1 MIQSLLLNVACVANV
16 CDMQDIYKKR
26 KGCQRRRTLR
36 CWLKL
41 LLYKLLAWAFHGE
54 MVLPLSNVP
63 PFLFSRTV
71 GTLPRP

>member
-1 MIQSLLLNVACVANV
+1 
-16 CDMQDIYKKR
+16 MQDIYKKEKAAR
-26 KGCQRRRTLR
+26 DVEPSDVG
-36 CWLKL
+36 L

-54 MVLPLSNVP
+54 MVLPPPFTLSNVP